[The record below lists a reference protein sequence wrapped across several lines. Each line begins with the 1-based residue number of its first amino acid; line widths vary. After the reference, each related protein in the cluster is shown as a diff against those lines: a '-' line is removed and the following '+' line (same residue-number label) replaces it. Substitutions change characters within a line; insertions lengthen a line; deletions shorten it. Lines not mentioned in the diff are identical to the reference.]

1 MFYFSTKKTKY
12 LSNNKTS
19 LLRYS
24 YLETFKHSFNSCS
37 GAVND
42 VLRRLDIMFPG
53 EMKEFRTKLCL
64 KYERS
69 GMPSGL
75 NGPQID
81 KVFRNLDLLAV
92 MLGTG
97 AIPEGCVEYLHKL
110 KNLYSMCVRYFIFQL
125 YEDFSEQFFIF

>member
-1 MFYFSTKKTKY
+1 MLF
-12 LSNNKTS
+12 
-19 LLRYS
+19 LRTF
-24 YLETFKHSFNSCS
+24 EGDTFKHSFNSCS

-92 MLGTG
+92 MLGHG

-110 KNLYSMCVRYFIFQL
+110 KNLYSMCVRYFICQL
-125 YEDFSEQFFIF
+125 YEDFREQFFIF